1 MFSTFLIHAGAI
13 RITAFLGILALM
25 ALWEV
30 LAPRRPRVVAHSR
43 RRRWPANLGITI
55 LNGTLLRFI
64 VPGAALFIAAAAT
77 KAGWGLLNYSL
88 FPYWMKLAAA
98 VLLLD
103 LTIYLQHVLFHAVPL
118 LWRIHRMHHADVD
131 LDVTSGGRFHTFE
144 ILLSGLIKIS
154 AVAALGAPMLGVFLF
169 EVLLNATSMFNHSN
183 VSMPLGMDRVLRLLL
198 VTPDMHRVHHSIEVV
213 ETNSNFGFNL
223 PWWDYIFR
231 TYRAQPRLGHTNMV
245 LGIEQFRE
253 PVNQRFDRM
262 WLIPFRGN
270 TGAYPMSGADPSPE
284 QNPPLEAG
292 KVP

>member
-1 MFSTFLIHAGAI
+1 MFSSLLIHAGAI
-13 RITAFLGILALM
+13 RVIAFLGILALM
-25 ALWEV
+25 ALWEA
-30 LAPRRPRVVAHSR
+30 LAPRRPRVVPHSR
-43 RRRWPANLGITI
+43 RSRWPANLGITI

-64 VPGAALFIAAAAT
+64 LPGAALFVAAAAT

-88 FPYWMKLAAA
+88 FPYWLKVAAA
-98 VLLLD
+98 IIFLD
-103 LTIYLQHVLFHAVPL
+103 LTMYLQHVLFHAVPL

-144 ILLSGLIKIS
+144 ILLSGLIKIG
-154 AVAALGAPMLGVFLF
+154 AVAALGAPMLGVLLF

-183 VSMPLGMDRVLRLLL
+183 VRMPLGLDRLLRLLL
-198 VTPDMHRVHHSIEVV
+198 VTPDMHRVHHSLEVV

-253 PVNQRFDRM
+253 PADQRLDRM
-262 WLIPFRGN
+262 WLIPFRGR
-270 TGAYPMSGADPSPE
+270 TGAYPMGGTDRPPE
-284 QNPPLEAG
+284 REPRQEAE
-292 KVP
+292 KAQ

>member
-1 MFSTFLIHAGAI
+1 MFSAFVVHAGII

-25 ALWEV
+25 ALWEI
-30 LAPRRPRVVAHSR
+30 LAPRRPRVVPHSR
-43 RRRWPANLGITI
+43 RRRWPANLAISI
-55 LNGTLLRFI
+55 LNGTLLKFI
-64 VPGAALFIAAAAT
+64 LPGGALFVAAAAS
-77 KAGWGLLNYSL
+77 KAGWGLLNDGI
-88 FPYWMKLAAA
+88 FPYWMKVAATII
-98 VLLLD
+98 LLD

-144 ILLSGLIKIS
+144 ILLSGLIKIA
-154 AVAALGAPMLGVFLF
+154 AVAALGAPMLGVLLF
-169 EVLLNATSMFNHSN
+169 EVLLNATAMFNHSN
-183 VSMPLGMDRVLRLLL
+183 VRMPPGLDRLLRMLL

-253 PVNQRFDRM
+253 PANQRLDRM
-262 WLIPFRGN
+262 WLIPFRGR
-270 TGAYPMSGADPSPE
+270 TGPYPVSGADRPPE
-284 QNPPLEAG
+284 QQPAQEAG
-292 KVP
+292 KAQ